1 MAKKVT
7 ISGATQAPRPF
18 KVRAIQ
24 MGYYDN
30 ARRRVGDVFVVQ
42 GEHEFSTRWMERVSD
57 HTPERVTGANA
68 AIRQQHDGILSGEVS
83 RASVLG
89 DDTPP
94 DTDANPLGA

>member
-7 ISGATQAPRPF
+7 MSGTTEKPRPF
-18 KVRAIQ
+18 KVRALQ
-24 MGYYDN
+24 MGYYEHM
-30 ARRRVGDVFVVQ
+30 RRRVGDVFVIQ
-42 GEHEFSTRWMERVSD
+42 SEQEFSTRWMERVSD